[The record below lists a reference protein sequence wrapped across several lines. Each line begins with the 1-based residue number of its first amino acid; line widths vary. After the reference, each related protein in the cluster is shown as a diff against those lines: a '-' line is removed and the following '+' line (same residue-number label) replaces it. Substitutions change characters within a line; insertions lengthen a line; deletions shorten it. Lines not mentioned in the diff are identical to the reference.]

1 MLYGRGKLDDRRQI
15 LSGDFL
21 PAFIDGACCIA
32 EHNLA
37 VWRRIGTL
45 NKGCGRPRK
54 MGGGFF
60 RVFTT
65 FTCPFDKPLDRYS
78 TIDYTKR

>member
-1 MLYGRGKLDDRRQI
+1 MCCTDEEKLDDRRQI

-32 EHNLA
+32 EHNLV

-45 NKGCGRPRK
+45 NKG
-54 MGGGFF
+54 
-60 RVFTT
+60 
-65 FTCPFDKPLDRYS
+65 
-78 TIDYTKR
+78 